1 MCSSSRAA
9 ILHTPLIDF
18 YDAPSLKFFS
28 RIKTVYAKDIWKWVR
43 NHRFRKGISK
53 QLDFIAQDLSFDS
66 CNQVIRV
73 HPTVLDEIPGLLSF
87 SSGNIVGE
95 ATATHTP
102 EFTAIFVCKW
112 VYEAPFYVSYI
123 RLNVIPLRISQWN
136 G

>member
-73 HPTVLDEIPGLLSF
+73 HPTVLDETPGLLSF

>member
-1 MCSSSRAA
+1 MCSPSRTA
-9 ILHTPLIDF
+9 ILRTPLIDF

-73 HPTVLDEIPGLLSF
+73 HPKVLDEMPGLVSF
-87 SSGNIVGE
+87 SSGNIVDD
-95 ATATHTP
+95 ANAIRTP

-112 VYEAPFYVSYI
+112 VCEASFYVSYI
-123 RLNVIPLRISQWN
+123 RLNVVPLRISQWN